1 MKHAGKVQFIF
12 VAVSEQAESKVDSS
26 LDTEVIIERE
36 IITLK
41 RLAYIK
47 VHRNMP
53 TPQMQSGA
61 ADLCKSS
68 WMFNQTK
75 PWIDKELE
83 TKYITHILY
92 IGGVQFLIKYCIS
105 YQPMEIF

>member
-12 VAVSEQAESKVDSS
+12 VAISEQAESKEDSS
-26 LDTEVIIERE
+26 LDTDAIIESE
-36 IITLK
+36 LITLK

-75 PWIDKELE
+75 PWIDKELDKIYY
-83 TKYITHILY
+83 TYTVY
-92 IGGVQFLIKYCIS
+92 WSCTMY
-105 YQPMEIF
+105 Y